1 MGLVSIMTHRHQE
14 KIDEFVA
21 ACRKVCA
28 CGLLRYSSGNMSCR
42 LDGGIVAVSARG
54 AWLGEMTADEVAICR
69 LADGKSINDKQPTAE
84 NGFHLGIL
92 RSREDAN
99 VVLHFQSPFA
109 TAIACGA
116 ENVYN
121 FDVIPELP
129 IYIGEVG
136 FVEYLP
142 PGTKEL
148 ADAVV
153 SAMRDHDL
161 VICRNHGQVAIGRDV
176 KDVIQKAVLFELA
189 CQILLY
195 QNKPR
200 FLTQSDIDALAKP

>member
-1 MGLVSIMTHRHQE
+1 MTHGHQE

-42 LDGGIVAVSARG
+42 LDGETVAVSARG
-54 AWLGEMTADEVAICR
+54 AWLGEMTADDVAICR
-69 LADGKSINDKQPTAE
+69 LVDGESVNGKQPTAE
-84 NGFHLGIL
+84 NGFHMGIL
-92 RSREDAN
+92 QSRADAN

-116 ENVYN
+116 ENEYN

-161 VICRNHGQVAIGRDV
+161 VICRNHGQVVIGRDF
-176 KDVIQKAVLFELA
+176 KDVIQKAGFFELA
-189 CQILLY
+189 CEILLR
-195 QNKPR
+195 QDKPR
-200 FLTQSDIDALAKP
+200 FITEQKNGYERNT

>member
-1 MGLVSIMTHRHQE
+1 MTHGHQE

-21 ACRKVCA
+21 ACRKAGA

-42 LDGGIVAVSARG
+42 LDDEIVALSASG
-54 AWLGEMTADEVAICR
+54 AWLGEMTGDEVAICT

-84 NGFHLGIL
+84 SGFHLGIL

-121 FDVIPELP
+121 FAVIPELP
-129 IYIGEVG
+129 IYIGQVG

-161 VICRNHGQVAIGRDV
+161 VICRNHGQVAIGRDF
-176 KDVIQKAVLFELA
+176 KDVIQKAGFFELA
-189 CQILLY
+189 CEILLR
-195 QNKPR
+195 QGKPR
-200 FLTQSDIDALAKP
+200 FITEQKNGYEGNT